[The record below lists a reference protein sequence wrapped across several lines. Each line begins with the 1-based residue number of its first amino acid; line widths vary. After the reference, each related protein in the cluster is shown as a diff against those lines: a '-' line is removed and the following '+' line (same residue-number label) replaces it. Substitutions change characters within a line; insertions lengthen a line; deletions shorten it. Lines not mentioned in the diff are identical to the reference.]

1 MKQIDN
7 FAKFI
12 FLAID
17 ADDDFT
23 LAGLL
28 EAGAAPDAKSRSFP
42 IPLHQAILRGNAQ
55 IAELLVIYG
64 ATIDTECPVLAATPL
79 FAASALGH
87 AAIARTLIANGA
99 NPNNRDLLGNTP
111 LMAAVRGAH
120 WTIARALIAAGAD
133 VYAQNPQRITIFD
146 INCQEMSRILKDDF
160 QKPLTSLR
168 AVRAGLASVDTS
180 IERLEAQAS
189 MFLRKD
195 RGSKVDAELPAPSI
209 SRMPRFI

>member
-28 EAGAAPDAKSRSFP
+28 EAGAAPDEKSRSFP
-42 IPLHQAILRGNAQ
+42 IPLHQAVLRGNTQ
-55 IAELLVIYG
+55 IVELLVIYG
-64 ATIDTECPVLAATPL
+64 AAIDSECPVIAATPL

-87 AAIARTLIANGA
+87 GTIARTLIANGA
-99 NPNNRDLLGNTP
+99 DPNRRDLLGNTP
-111 LMAAVRGAH
+111 LMVAVRGAH
-120 WTIARALIAAGAD
+120 WTIARALIAAGAEIH
-133 VYAQNPQRITIFD
+133 AQNPQRITILD
-146 INCQEMSRILKDDF
+146 INCQEMSRILQDEF
-160 QKPLTSLR
+160 QMPLTNLP
-168 AVRAGLASVDTS
+168 ALHAGLASVDTS
-180 IERLEAQAS
+180 VERVEAQAS
-189 MFLRKD
+189 VFLRTD
-195 RGSKVDAELPAPSI
+195 RRSDAPAESLAPSL